1 MQSPVQLK
9 DYVMIMPFQSQWL
22 YTFSFTFTVVTGEE
36 LNALTEVM
44 DALVSLQA
52 KEQAKGVMQNLHN
65 VYVTTSLPHKWL
77 I

>member
-22 YTFSFTFTVVTGEE
+22 YTFTVVTGEE